1 MFEIAR
7 NTAKGKLQ
15 DGPFAGLPF
24 LIKDLLA
31 SYAGVPFTM
40 GSKAYK
46 NYIPA
51 QDSELMKRYKATGV
65 VILGKTNTP
74 EFTLIGVTE
83 PELNGPTRNPWNLDV
98 TPDGSSG
105 GAKRYGRKADRHP
118 NSPNTTVDHRSR

>member
-1 MFEIAR
+1 MKKFPDYDRYDA
-7 NTAKGKLQ
+7 L
-15 DGPFAGLPF
+15 GLAE
-24 LIKDLLA
+24 LIRK
-31 SYAGVPFTM
+31 
-40 GSKAYK
+40 
-46 NYIPA
+46 
-51 QDSELMKRYKATGV
+51 TGV

-118 NSPNTTVDHRSR
+118 NSPYTTVDHRSL